1 MATERD
7 MLDLLLDRYTDVRR
21 GTISDRWVRAEH
33 VRSGMGYSD
42 GRRIADFVAADKHP
56 GGYAGEKLAL
66 HGHEVKVTR
75 ADWLQELRDPTKA
88 DAIKRYMHHWWLVV
102 PHPAIVK
109 PGELPD
115 GWGLLVP
122 GTNGKLRAKKTAPRL
137 NPEPAPL
144 HFIISLMGASART
157 AHREP
162 LRRDAPVT
170 YGRRSARHCGVC
182 NNPSPCSIHQPR
194 AAAAATYTGQA
205 MTHERYPSL
214 IQWLRQRPK
223 ALRDELL
230 LWGGYSTVLL
240 VGAVIIGLD
249 RAWPAA
255 VVPFGILAARLGVGY
270 LLNREPLPTEDGSG
284 K

>member
-1 MATERD
+1 
-7 MLDLLLDRYTDVRR
+7 
-21 GTISDRWVRAEH
+21 
-33 VRSGMGYSD
+33 
-42 GRRIADFVAADKHP
+42 
-56 GGYAGEKLAL
+56 
-66 HGHEVKVTR
+66 
-75 ADWLQELRDPTKA
+75 
-88 DAIKRYMHHWWLVV
+88 
-102 PHPAIVK
+102 
-109 PGELPD
+109 
-115 GWGLLVP
+115 
-122 GTNGKLRAKKTAPRL
+122 
-137 NPEPAPL
+137 
-144 HFIISLMGASART
+144 
-157 AHREP
+157 
-162 LRRDAPVT
+162 
-170 YGRRSARHCGVC
+170 
-182 NNPSPCSIHQPR
+182 
-194 AAAAATYTGQA
+194 